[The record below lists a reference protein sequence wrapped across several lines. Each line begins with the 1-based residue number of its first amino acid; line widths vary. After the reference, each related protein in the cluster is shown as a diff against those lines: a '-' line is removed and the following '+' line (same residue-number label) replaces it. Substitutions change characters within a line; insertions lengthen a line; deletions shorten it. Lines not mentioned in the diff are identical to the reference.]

1 MSAMGKVHPV
11 DSSTLSAPAII
22 TRRGFTT
29 DGFSTFDQFTID
41 STGAFLNGELE
52 RLDPKL
58 YEPLVAVTW
67 GRDIDLREDVTIG
80 DEVSSFTNNSFAS
93 AGGIVPNGKSW
104 ISKDATNISGVAL
117 DIGKTVHPLYL
128 WGLEIKYTLPELASA
143 EQLGR
148 SIDQQKHD
156 GLRLKHQMDI
166 DEQVYIG
173 DATYG
178 AYGMLNQP
186 GMYVTNA
193 AATGT
198 GNATIWASKTPQNIL
213 NDVNALLTQ
222 VWANSGYAIMP
233 SELRLPPVQFG
244 YLVSTIVS
252 SAGNISVLEF
262 LRNNSLSNAA
272 NGKPL
277 NIQPIK
283 WLTGAG
289 VSGKDRMFAYTR
301 DKDRIRF
308 PLVPLQRTPIEY
320 RSLWQIVTYYGRL
333 GVVEVPYPETLGASD
348 GI

>member
-58 YEPLVAVTW
+58 HEPLVAVTW
-67 GRDIDLREDVTIG
+67 GAISTCGKMSRLGMKYPASPTTASRRPA
-80 DEVSSFTNNSFAS
+80 VSS
-93 AGGIVPNGKSW
+93 PNGKSW

-193 AATGT
+193 AATGSGGLT
-198 GNATIWASKTPQNIL
+198 TWASKTPQNIL

-277 NIQPIK
+277 EYSADQV
-283 WLTGAG
+283 A
-289 VSGKDRMFAYTR
+289 DRCRGFR
-301 DKDRIRF
+301 QGPDVCLH
-308 PLVPLQRTPIEY
+308 P
-320 RSLWQIVTYYGRL
+320 
-333 GVVEVPYPETLGASD
+333 
-348 GI
+348 